1 MQTNP
6 LPLGRTLSLF
16 AGYEHTWWDTAR
28 LDMPDASRFF
38 NNTWQRETDAVKF
51 GARINWGDGPP
62 R

>member
-1 MQTNP
+1 
-6 LPLGRTLSLF
+6 
-16 AGYEHTWWDTAR
+16 
-28 LDMPDASRFF
+28 MPDASRFF